1 MFYMNMIV
9 VSSLILLC
17 EEMRCISCTTCLY
30 YLEDF
35 QWIINFQYLLLVQLE
50 DGKSYS
56 K

>member
-1 MFYMNMIV
+1 
-9 VSSLILLC
+9 
-17 EEMRCISCTTCLY
+17 MRFITCTTYLY

-35 QWIINFQYLLLVQLE
+35 QGIIDFQYLLLVQLE